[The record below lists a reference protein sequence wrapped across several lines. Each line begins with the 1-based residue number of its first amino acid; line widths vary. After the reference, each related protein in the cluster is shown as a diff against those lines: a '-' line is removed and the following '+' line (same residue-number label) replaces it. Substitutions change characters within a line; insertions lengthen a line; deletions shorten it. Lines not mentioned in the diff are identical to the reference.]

1 MGRVDGKVAFIT
13 GAARGQGRS
22 HAVRLA
28 QEGADIVAIDLCGD
42 LETVEYPMARSED
55 LRETAR
61 LVEKEGQH
69 VIAREADVRD
79 QAALDAVAA
88 EAVAEFGHIDIV
100 AANAGA
106 ASYGF
111 SWELTDEAWKE
122 LIDVMLT
129 GAWHTV
135 KAVTPAM
142 IAAERG
148 GSVIIT
154 SSVAAMV
161 GAARIAHYAAA
172 KAGVGGLM
180 RVLANE
186 LAPYGIRVNVVA
198 PGNIE
203 TDLAT
208 NDVTLRAL
216 HPNMANPTKE
226 DVIPVLRGLHAL
238 PVGYI
243 QPVDISNAVLWLASD
258 EARYVTGIVVPVDAG
273 WMIK

>member
-1 MGRVDGKVAFIT
+1 MGRVEGKVAFIT
-13 GAARGQGRS
+13 GAGRGQGRS

-28 QEGADIVAIDLCGD
+28 QEGADIVATDVCSDLD
-42 LETVEYPMARSED
+42 TVDYPMARADD

-61 LVEKEGQH
+61 LVEKEGQR

-79 QAALDAVAA
+79 QAALDAVVA

-111 SWELTDEAWKE
+111 SWELTDAAWKE

-142 IAAERG
+142 IEAGRG

-216 HPNMANPTKE
+216 NPNMENPTRE

-238 PVGYI
+238 PVGYL